1 MHDYIP
7 SNTMSFNFKSYLKL
21 KPVSA
26 SIEFWWNCLL
36 CRFLSIWCLWWHISA
51 IACLIMSSYQIVTY
65 SFVTEYI
72 LKPCSCPINAI
83 QYLTSRHN
91 IWKVKLLKDRYIWKV
106 ESWYNFSQVNV
117 IIWKTSLAN
126 YVDLSEN
133 YFDLLDHYVDFADIL
148 LSSRWQLEAL
158 TRYKNKIESY

>member
-1 MHDYIP
+1 MLQ
-7 SNTMSFNFKSYLKL
+7 FKILPKIKADQCIDRILVKL
-21 KPVSA
+21 SA
-26 SIEFWWNCLL
+26 LPIAKHWS
-36 CRFLSIWCLWWHISA
+36 LSIWCIWWHISA

-91 IWKVKLLKDRYIWKV
+91 IWKIKLLKDRYIWKV

-117 IIWKTSLAN
+117 IIWKTYSAN
-126 YVDLSEN
+126 YVDLSES
-133 YFDLLDHYVDFADIL
+133 YVDLLDHYVDFADIL
-148 LSSRWQLEAL
+148 LSSSINSL
-158 TRYKNKIESY
+158 